1 MADVVQYRMERML
14 PELDDLEKEELFTR
28 RELAEIVKQRRNF
41 EFRLKRPSPLKEDY
55 LAYIDYETKVDK
67 LRCLRKKAKLPERED
82 DEETKMKKKRK
93 RKSVSDFAGVRRIL
107 DIYRLAVTRFTGDL
121 ELWFRYLDFCK
132 ERRNGRIKEVL
143 NKVIGFHSKQPSVWI
158 YKAAWEFDNY
168 SNVEAARN
176 TMLQGLR
183 FCKNSEDLWIEYLRM
198 ELTFLNKLKARKVAL
213 GEDEGSLVRDKI
225 SADEQQWKSENK
237 DLYMP
242 LNEERENDD
251 NNEGSD
257 IEESKSTKKVDK
269 LEEVGFG
276 VIKTIYSEAVKSLP
290 SSFTLRKRF
299 LEILEPINLAK
310 SGEMREEVL
319 SDMKRDFSTEPEYW
333 DWLAKFE
340 YSPASTQEEMS
351 EEVTFSRIG
360 KAIQVYE
367 DAIKVLPLAIMFKHY
382 AKFLMGTVAL
392 LIGDNKPSLDSQ
404 SASYMSHLLGLYQK
418 ADTIGCTNEELACEH
433 ISIYLQ
439 LGRVDEARKLAQ
451 NLCCGKFPNSAKV
464 RVLWAS
470 IEMKHFTRDLISPS
484 KDTLLSIFE
493 LVKDGL
499 TRLSISEA
507 ESLWVMALKFFAS
520 QKHYFDMLVEVAVT
534 SLIEYRGSDEGFS
547 LSSVIVNFVLQKDGI
562 AHAREMYKRFTGLP
576 RPGLVLYRTCIELET
591 NLASNGDKTGLEN
604 ARKLYF
610 SALQTY
616 DQDSSLWRD
625 FWLME
630 TKMGTSKTASYVSWR
645 AHKTLKD
652 SSALSLPDL

>member
-67 LRCLRKKAKLPERED
+67 LRRLRKKAKLPEWED
-82 DEETKMKKKRK
+82 NEETKKKKRK

-107 DIYRLAVTRFTGDL
+107 DVYRLAVTRFTGDL

-158 YKAAWEFDNY
+158 YKAAWEFDNF

-183 FCKNSEDLWIEYLRM
+183 FCKNSEDLWLEYLRM

-242 LNEERENDD
+242 LHEERENDE

-257 IEESKSTKKVDK
+257 IEESKSRKKVDK
-269 LEEVGFG
+269 LQEVGFG
-276 VIKTIYSEAVKSLP
+276 VIKTIYSEAVKALP

-299 LEILEPINLAK
+299 LEILKSINLAK

-340 YSPASTQEEMS
+340 YNPASTQEETG
-351 EEVTFSRIG
+351 EEITFSFMG

-367 DAIKVLPLAIMFKHY
+367 DAIQVLPSAKMFKHY
-382 AKFLMGTVAL
+382 AKFLMGAVAL
-392 LIGDNKPSLDSQ
+392 LVGDNETSLDNQ
-404 SASYMSHLLGLYQK
+404 SASYVSRLLGLYQK
-418 ADTIGCTNEELACEH
+418 ADTIGCTDEELAYEH
-433 ISIYLQ
+433 ISLYLQ
-439 LGRVDEARKLAQ
+439 LGRVDEARKLAH

-470 IEMKHFTRDLISPS
+470 IEMKHSTRDLISSS
-484 KDTLLSIFE
+484 KDKLLSIFE

-520 QKHYFDMLVEVAVT
+520 QKHYFDMLVEVAVA
-534 SLIEYRGSDEGFS
+534 SLIKYRGSDEGFS
-547 LSSVIVNFVLQKDGI
+547 LSSIIVNFVLQKDGI
-562 AHAREMYKRFTGLP
+562 AHARVMYKRFTALP

-625 FWLME
+625 YWLME
-630 TKMGTSKTASYVSWR
+630 TKMGTSKTASDVSWR
-645 AHKTLKD
+645 ARKTLKD
-652 SSALSLPDL
+652 SSALSLAHL

>member
-67 LRCLRKKAKLPERED
+67 LRRLRKKAKLPERED
-82 DEETKMKKKRK
+82 NEETKKKK

-158 YKAAWEFDNY
+158 YKAAWEFDNF

-183 FCKNSEDLWIEYLRM
+183 FCKNSEDLWLEYLRM

-242 LNEERENDD
+242 LHEERENDE

-257 IEESKSTKKVDK
+257 IEESKSRKKVDK
-269 LEEVGFG
+269 LQEVGFG
-276 VIKTIYSEAVKSLP
+276 VIKTIYSEAVKALP

-299 LEILEPINLAK
+299 LEILKSINLAK

-333 DWLAKFE
+333 DWLAKFD
-340 YSPASTQEEMS
+340 YNPASTQEETG
-351 EEVTFSRIG
+351 EEITFSCMG

-367 DAIKVLPLAIMFKHY
+367 DAIQVLPSAKMFKHY
-382 AKFLMGTVAL
+382 AKFLMGAVAL
-392 LIGDNKPSLDSQ
+392 LVGDNVTSLDNQ
-404 SASYMSHLLGLYQK
+404 SASYVSRLLGLYQK
-418 ADTIGCTNEELACEH
+418 ADTIGCMDEELAYEH
-433 ISIYLQ
+433 ISLYLQ
-439 LGRVDEARKLAQ
+439 LGRVDEARKLAH

-470 IEMKHFTRDLISPS
+470 IEMKHSTRDLISLS
-484 KDTLLSIFE
+484 KDKLLSIFE

-520 QKHYFDMLVEVAVT
+520 QKHYFDMLVEVAVA
-534 SLIEYRGSDEGFS
+534 SLIKYRGSDEGFS
-547 LSSVIVNFVLQKDGI
+547 LSSIIVNFVLQKDGI
-562 AHAREMYKRFTGLP
+562 AHARVMYKRFTALP

-625 FWLME
+625 YWLME
-630 TKMGTSKTASYVSWR
+630 TKMGTSKTASEVSWR
-645 AHKTLKD
+645 ARKTLKD
-652 SSALSLPDL
+652 SSALSLAHL